1 MDDTLFENIKEELSE
16 SGEKIGI
23 EAENDEDVI
32 EPFDPEEIS
41 IQQRVVAMD
50 VIIRRLKQG
59 SIQLAPSFQRNE
71 VWDITR
77 KSRLI
82 ESLMLNI
89 PLPMFYVASD
99 EKGQWEVVDGLQRLS
114 AIRDF
119 MIGNKKGE
127 MLKLKN
133 LEFLGEKYDD
143 KTFIAIENET
153 NAQKLVNDIYETEM
167 RFTVINPG
175 TPEAVKRNIFKRINT
190 GGMPLTAQ
198 EIRHAL
204 YEGNSSNL
212 LQELVKSEFFKSV
225 IGKKINDSR
234 MGVSELMLRLISFMV
249 MDRNS
254 YKSGMDSWLSD
265 AMRVI
270 NCFPDPTEDE
280 LKKIFQKNDVPKLN
294 VTSVEEIKEKFILAI
309 NRSEEIFDGH
319 AFRKSLPNESRKS
332 PINKS
337 LFEVWGNILSDLSE
351 CEYEILKCN
360 KKRLIKDYGELLKQL
375 EFNNAISRHS
385 STQKGVMYSYT
396 SVQELVLEN
405 ISDYEVIKVD

>member
-1 MDDTLFENIKEELSE
+1 MDNTLFEDVKEELSE

-41 IQQRVVAMD
+41 IQQRVVSMD

-99 EKGQWEVVDGLQRLS
+99 EKSQWEVVDGLQRLS
-114 AIRDF
+114 TIRDF
-119 MIGNKKGE
+119 MIGDKNGE
-127 MLKLKN
+127 MLRLKN
-133 LEFLGEKYDD
+133 LEFLGEKYEG
-143 KTFIAIENET
+143 KTFLAIENEPS
-153 NAQKLVNDIYETEM
+153 AQKLVNDIYETEM

-190 GGMPLTAQ
+190 GGMPLTTQ

-204 YEGNSSNL
+204 YEGISSKL
-212 LQELVKSEFFKSV
+212 LKELVTSPSFKGV

-234 MGVSELMLRLISFMV
+234 MGVSELMLRLIAFMV
-249 MDRNS
+249 MDRS
-254 YKSGMDSWLSD
+254 AYKSGMDSWLSN

-280 LKKIFQKNDVPKLN
+280 LNKIFQKNEVPKLN
-294 VTSVEEIKEKFILAI
+294 ITSVEEIKEKFILAI

-319 AFRKSLPNESRKS
+319 AFRKSLPNEYRKS

-351 CEYEILKCN
+351 YEYEILKSN
-360 KKRLIKDYGELLKQL
+360 KYELIESYSELLKKL

-385 STQKGVMYSYT
+385 STQKGIIDSFN
-396 SVQELVLEN
+396 SIKELVLKN
-405 ISDYEVIKVD
+405 ITDCEGNKID